1 MLNLRIPSLLRSS
14 AYVVLVALL
23 ASLSGCYNTYRVAP
37 DEFRKL
43 QSATA
48 VGEDAKLQA
57 KISAEELTKLQ
68 TRGENEPVAVT
79 SLKNEQVAVT
89 RDTKLF
95 ARSEGG
101 RRYQITPFNFSMASS
116 QLVAS
121 DRDTLVPL
129 NDLASYEV
137 DLFSTGKT
145 VGIISA
151 GVVAAVGVIVVI
163 VITAGKKSNFE

>member
-79 SLKNEQVAVT
+79 
-89 RDTKLF
+89 
-95 ARSEGG
+95 
-101 RRYQITPFNFSMASS
+101 
-116 QLVAS
+116 
-121 DRDTLVPL
+121 
-129 NDLASYEV
+129 
-137 DLFSTGKT
+137 
-145 VGIISA
+145 
-151 GVVAAVGVIVVI
+151 
-163 VITAGKKSNFE
+163 